1 MSKLGELHREEKEAQ
16 LELEKAEKEAQKIRI
31 SILDL
36 LAEQSAEKEKQLK
49 KITIAAEAEVEKE
62 ILALSDSLSGETEEK
77 LSRLAEKE
85 EILEKA
91 ATASLREYILNSGSS
106 GS

>member
-16 LELEKAEKEAQKIRI
+16 LELEKAEKEAQKIRM
-31 SILDL
+31 SIPDL

-49 KITIAAEAEVEKE
+49 KITMTAEVEVDKK
-62 ILALSDSLSGETEEK
+62 ILALSDSLSGETQKK
-77 LSRLAEKE
+77 LSRLSEKE

-91 ATASLREYILNSGSS
+91 ATARLREYILSSGSS
-106 GS
+106 SR